1 MVGNFAATYLPSDY
15 NPYSIIFT
23 FVLLAVVLAVR
34 PLGLFGKAGVR
45 LTTRP
50 RRRPRGGCPRSRLS
64 PLYASDY
71 FVTTT
76 LTTTLYLGIAAASL
90 IFLSAY
96 GGMVSLAQ
104 VSLAGIAGFAYGN
117 LVGTGGSKGMNLGY
131 SPWIGIVGGIA
142 IATGVG
148 LVFGAIASRSIGIYF
163 LMITLVYSVIVYYFF
178 GQVTQLSGFGGVQVH
193 RLPGVMGDAAEHP
206 YRLFYVTFGAAIFVY
221 VLIRFILR
229 TPFGLALQGVRDE
242 PVRMASLGFA
252 VPLHRTLAFGL
263 AAFIASLAGL
273 LNAWSDGIIAPS
285 SIDLNRTI
293 DVLVIAV
300 LGGLLRIE
308 GAWVGAFA
316 FVLINNYIQDYLGTY
331 GDRIRT
337 VVGLI
342 FLVIVLV
349 APAGL
354 MGLWERFTHASRE
367 EGEGRRGPPS
377 IGRRSKAHEP

>member
-1 MVGNFAATYLPSDY
+1 VRLTIDRVVGLA
-15 NPYSIIFT
+15 
-23 FVLLAVVLAVR
+23 AVVLIAV
-34 PLGLFGKAGVR
+34 
-45 LTTRP
+45 
-50 RRRPRGGCPRSRLS
+50 S

-104 VSLAGIAGFAYGN
+104 VALAGIAGFAYGN
-117 LVGTGGSKGMNLGY
+117 LVATGGSKGMNLGY

-178 GQVTQLSGFGGVQVH
+178 GQVTQLSGFGGVQVQ

-242 PVRMASLGFA
+242 PIRMASLGFA

-316 FVLINNYIQDYLGTY
+316 FVLINNYIQDYLGSY

-354 MGLWERFTHASRE
+354 MGLWERFTHAVTR
-367 EGEGRRGPPS
+367 GRGGSSGPS
-377 IGRRSKAHEP
+377 VDRAAGQGA

>member
-1 MVGNFAATYLPSDY
+1 M
-15 NPYSIIFT
+15 
-23 FVLLAVVLAVR
+23 
-34 PLGLFGKAGVR
+34 R
-45 LTTRP
+45 LTLDRIV
-50 RRRPRGGCPRSRLS
+50 GLVALVLIAIS
-64 PLYASDY
+64 PLYASNY

-117 LVGTGGSKGMNLGY
+117 MVGTGGSKGMNLGY
-131 SPWIGIVGGIA
+131 SPWIGIVGGIL
-142 IATGVG
+142 IATLVG
-148 LVFGAIASRSIGIYF
+148 LVFGAVASRSTGIYF

-193 RLPGVMGDAAEHP
+193 RLPGVMGDAAVHP

-221 VLIRFILR
+221 LLIRFILR

-342 FLVIVLV
+342 FLLIVLV

-354 MGLWERFTHASRE
+354 MGLWERLTHAISR
-367 EGEGRRGPPS
+367 GRGGSSGPS
-377 IGRRSKAHEP
+377 ADRAAEQGA